1 MPESTSELFHRLRDR
16 EGRPAVLKLQP
27 AGRED
32 TLRVEHNLLGKLRHP
47 QLPRPLAYLEF
58 EGREYLVRE
67 YIEGISL
74 AEQVDAQGPLAPA
87 QVRETALSLCR
98 VLDYL
103 HRQEPPVICRDIKPQ
118 NVVLDP
124 SGCCHLID
132 LGAARRYR
140 AEQREDTV
148 FLGTQATAPPEQF
161 GYQQTDQRSDVY
173 SLGMLLRFLLSGS
186 YDPLSGRP
194 GRRTLARIIRR
205 CTAFAPQNRYPSVR
219 AVYRAL
225 KCRRQRWIAAAA
237 TCGMCAPL
245 LDFSYDSFTMNLTE
259 PLTYEAGAVAAV
271 RLFESL
277 PETAWATIDR
287 LNGAELND
295 GDAVFFRRGD
305 VWRAAQVESR
315 PGVTYS
321 AYGEG
326 EKPGLYGSAENGGGA
341 EKWSLWYEGEDGRK
355 IWVYYRPMLDCGA
368 IALKEDLAAEKVQP
382 FWNGQTYQVLSDLW
396 LTDQTEQAAEEQAA
410 LPEFD
415 PAVHL
420 TEDLTFF
427 SQASGGLPD
436 TLPIYLLGWVD
447 TGEDVAGYFTGAF
460 TIDGGPNMQD
470 GTVEVRDNVFFAAR
484 ESLVYIRT
492 YAPEYLPDFEG
503 NCYAQFSDGV
513 FFSSVSAPCC
523 WSGNARE
530 GVRELLG
537 DERGEV
543 LSLSR
548 SRWGEIDW

>member
-32 TLRVEHNLLGKLRHP
+32 TLRVEHDLLGKLRHP

-74 AEQVDAQGPLAPA
+74 AEQVDAQGPLTPA
-87 QVRETALSLCR
+87 QARETALSLCR

-205 CTAFAPQNRYPSVR
+205 CTAFAPQNCYPSVR

-225 KCRRQRWIAAAA
+225 KCCRQRWIAAAA

-277 PETAWATIDR
+277 PETAARFPEDEAVTARAEELLQEGRDRRDAILNAETRIVKSDTFVPGETYTGTAYYISNDGDDRAAGTSPETAWATIDR

-295 GDAVFFRRGD
+295 GDEVF
-305 VWRAAQVESR
+305 S
-315 PGVTYS
+315 
-321 AYGEG
+321 
-326 EKPGLYGSAENGGGA
+326 GGA
-341 EKWSLWYEGEDGRK
+341 T
-355 IWVYYRPMLDCGA
+355 C
-368 IALKEDLAAEKVQP
+368 
-382 FWNGQTYQVLSDLW
+382 
-396 LTDQTEQAAEEQAA
+396 
-410 LPEFD
+410 
-415 PAVHL
+415 
-420 TEDLTFF
+420 
-427 SQASGGLPD
+427 GGLPR
-436 TLPIYLLGWVD
+436 WR
-447 TGEDVAGYFTGAF
+447 AGPA
-460 TIDGGPNMQD
+460 
-470 GTVEVRDNVFFAAR
+470 
-484 ESLVYIRT
+484 
-492 YAPEYLPDFEG
+492 
-503 NCYAQFSDGV
+503 
-513 FFSSVSAPCC
+513 
-523 WSGNARE
+523 
-530 GVRELLG
+530 
-537 DERGEV
+537 
-543 LSLSR
+543 
-548 SRWGEIDW
+548 